1 MYSQSPFKWEGRK
14 VRERGRWRERERG
27 WRQRNLSTL
36 LSIYLSFIYLSSVVC
51 LSIVYLSIIYCLSIY
66 LLFVNLSVY
75 LSIQPWSECV
85 WWREREIDLGDITLL
100 ALEVEEGALNQGIR
114 TTSSSWKRQRMD
126 SFLEPPKVTQPPWH
140 LDFRPSKTHLGFWP
154 SDL

>member
-1 MYSQSPFKWEGRK
+1 MGRK
-14 VRERGRWRERERG
+14 EGQREREMKRE
-27 WRQRNLSTL
+27 REVEDREIYLLYCLSIYRLSIYHL
-36 LSIYLSFIYLSSVVC
+36 LSIYC
-51 LSIVYLSIIYCLSIY
+51 LSIYHLLSIY

-85 WWREREIDLGDITLL
+85 WQREREIDLGDITLL

-126 SFLEPPKVTQPPWH
+126 SFLEPPKGTQPPWH